1 MMRISKKEP
10 MKWFL
15 NNFGF
20 AVGGVKNYDAEQ
32 IRDILT
38 GLRLII
44 ENSGYMEIEWLG
56 RFLVKLSDNPKVLD
70 RFLEELKEFGY

>member
-15 NNFGF
+15 NHFG
-20 AVGGVKNYDAEQ
+20 VGGADNYDNEQ
-32 IRDILT
+32 IRDILK

-44 ENSGYMEIEWLG
+44 ENSGYMELDWLG
-56 RFLVKLSDNPKVLD
+56 RFLVKLSDNPKVLE
-70 RFLEELKEFGY
+70 RFLDELDELGY